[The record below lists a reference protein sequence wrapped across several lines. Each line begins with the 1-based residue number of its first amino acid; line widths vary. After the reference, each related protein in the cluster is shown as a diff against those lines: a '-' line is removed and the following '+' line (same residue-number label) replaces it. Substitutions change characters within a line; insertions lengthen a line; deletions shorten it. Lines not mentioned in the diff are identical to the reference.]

1 MRIRFSL
8 AFFAA
13 ALFAMPAQAQTA
25 LSAASLGIDTLE
37 DPAPAAIAV
46 PETRDVRVTASLTDL
61 VAVHAGAATLDEESE
76 CLARAVYFESR
87 GEPLS
92 GQLAVAEVIINRARS
107 GRFAPTLCG
116 VVRQPSQFSFVRRG
130 YIPQPPQA
138 SSDWRTAVAIAR
150 IATER
155 LAEGGA
161 PQALFFH
168 ARRINPRWRLTR
180 VATVGN
186 HVFYR

>member
-1 MRIRFSL
+1 MRAGI
-8 AFFAA
+8 FAA
-13 ALFAMPAQAQTA
+13 ICALFLAGPAFAQIA
-25 LSAASLGIDTLE
+25 PVAP
-37 DPAPAAIAV
+37 DPAPRRIPGSELRPAASA
-46 PETRDVRVTASLTDL
+46 PAPTPALEDL
-61 VAVHAGAATLDEESE
+61 VAAFAGTAPGDDESE
-76 CLARAVYFESR
+76 CLARAVYWESR

-116 VVRQPSQFSFVRRG
+116 VVRQPYQFSFVRRG
-130 YIPQPPQA
+130 FIPQPPQA
-138 SSDWRTAVAIAR
+138 SRDWQTAVAIAR
-150 IATER
+150 IATDR

-180 VATVGN
+180 VAMVGN

>member
-1 MRIRFSL
+1 MRIRDSL
-8 AFFAA
+8 AFLA
-13 ALFAMPAQAQTA
+13 ALLFAGPALAQTS
-25 LSAASLGIDTLE
+25 LTAASLGIDRLE
-37 DPAPAAIAV
+37 DPAPA
-46 PETRDVRVTASLTDL
+46 P
-61 VAVHAGAATLDEESE
+61 GAAPEVRAASPSLGELVVVHGGDSTLDEESE
-76 CLARAVYFESR
+76 CLARAVYWESR

-92 GQLAVAEVIINRARS
+92 GQLAVAEVVINRARS

-130 YIPQPPQA
+130 YIPQPPHA
-138 SSDWRTAVAIAR
+138 SRDWRTAVAIAR
-150 IATER
+150 IATGR
-155 LAEGGA
+155 LADSSA

>member
-1 MRIRFSL
+1 MRFGIGL
-8 AFFAA
+8 AFIGAA
-13 ALFAMPAQAQTA
+13 AFASPALAQTP
-25 LSAASLGIDTLE
+25 LTAANLGIETLA
-37 DPAPAAIAV
+37 DPAPAAQPADAA
-46 PETRDVRVTASLTDL
+46 PPPLSAL
-61 VAVHAGAATLDEESE
+61 VAAHAGIETANEEGE
-76 CLARAVYFESR
+76 CLARAVYWESR

-138 SSDWRTAVAIAR
+138 SRDWQTAVAIAR
-150 IATER
+150 IATDR
-155 LAEGGA
+155 LAQGGA

-168 ARRINPRWRLTR
+168 ARRINPGWRLTR

>member
-1 MRIRFSL
+1 MRIGLGLAVFAA
-8 AFFAA
+8 AFFAGP
-13 ALFAMPAQAQTA
+13 ALAQTS
-25 LSAASLGIDTLE
+25 LTAADLGIQGLA
-37 DPAPAAIAV
+37 DPAPAVAEAAGEAPAAAPTLAELV
-46 PETRDVRVTASLTDL
+46 VT
-61 VAVHAGAATLDEESE
+61 HAGTTTLDEESD

-138 SSDWRTAVAIAR
+138 SRDWHTAVAIAR
-150 IATER
+150 IATDR
-155 LAEGGA
+155 LARGGA